1 MSTLTKLSPQDI
13 EKKLGMGNIR
23 LIDIRETD
31 EFVREHVAGAV
42 SMPLSSITKNN
53 VANSSDGPVAF
64 MCRSGMRTD
73 SNCAQLSSLMTGDAF
88 VLEGGLDGWKK
99 QGFGVARDD
108 KAPLELMR
116 QVQIAAGS
124 LVLFGVVLSIL
135 VHPGF
140 VGLAGFV
147 GAGLVF
153 AGASG
158 WCGMAHMLRIMPWNR
173 SVSSVRT

>member
-1 MSTLTKLSPQDI
+1 VSPQDL
-13 EKKLGMGNIR
+13 EKKLRTGNIR

-31 EFVREHVAGAV
+31 EFAREHIAGAV
-42 SMPLSSITKNN
+42 STPLSSIANAD
-53 VANSSDGPVAF
+53 VAFGSAEPVAF

-73 SNCAQLSSLMTGDAF
+73 SNCAKLSGLVTGEAF

-99 QGFGVARDD
+99 QGLAVVRND

-124 LVLFGVVLSIL
+124 LVLIGVGLSVL

-140 VGLAGFV
+140 VGLAGLV

-153 AGASG
+153 AGSSG
-158 WCGMAHMLRIMPWNR
+158 WCGMAHVLRIMPWNR
-173 SVSSVRT
+173 PLVPLGA